1 MQSESG
7 QTQTLGFASLRFAM
21 CFVFLPVGSWS
32 GVERTAEIR
41 DERKRPFRSRGN
53 CCCQQ
58 PASASPPAAFMAF
71 RQFFFSPGGGNCC
84 LDFTVVCRR
93 GSRSD

>member
-41 DERKRPFRSRGN
+41 AERKRPFRSRVGTAAA
-53 CCCQQ
+53 
-58 PASASPPAAFMAF
+58 ASQRPLRRPRLSWLSDSS
-71 RQFFFSPGGGNCC
+71 FFPLGEGI
-84 LDFTVVCRR
+84 VAWI
-93 GSRSD
+93 